1 MPKGCAPPA
10 SGSWCW
16 MCCRS
21 NPGHL
26 DAEAIHDQVKIQDP
40 RISLAT
46 VYRTLALLKRLG
58 LVAEHS
64 LGEDHGHFE
73 AASAAPHY
81 HFTCLR
87 CKRVIEFEAP
97 AVMQIVRK
105 LAEQE
110 GLQVTETHLTLSG
123 YCRDCRPTRRQ
134 VKCCSNITAIT
145 MTSAWTPR
153 ASSRAATQPAASRGG
168 RPGRTGQRGSRAGQ
182 PHRLPGLHPRG

>member
-1 MPKGCAPPA
+1 MVQVPTLERSNVQRNVTYVTCQAHD
-10 SGSWCW
+10 SGVLLLLIIILNKVDMNPTSQLQTAIHAQGL
-16 MCCRS
+16 RATRQRQLVLDVLKD

-26 DAEAIHDQVKIQDP
+26 DAEAIHDQVKIRDS

-73 AASAAPHY
+73 AARTAPHY
-81 HFTCLR
+81 HFTCLQ

-97 AVMQIVRK
+97 AVKDIVQK
-105 LAEQE
+105 LAAQE

-123 YCRDCRPTRRQ
+123 YCHNCQPT
-134 VKCCSNITAIT
+134 
-145 MTSAWTPR
+145 PE
-153 ASSRAATQPAASRGG
+153 GE
-168 RPGRTGQRGSRAGQ
+168 
-182 PHRLPGLHPRG
+182 

>member
-1 MPKGCAPPA
+1 MNTSIQLQSAIHAKGLRAT
-10 SGSWCW
+10 
-16 MCCRS
+16 RQRQLVLDVLQEH
-21 NPGHL
+21 PGHL

-46 VYRTLALLKRLG
+46 VYRALALLKSLG

-81 HFTCLR
+81 HFTCLQ

-97 AVMQIVRK
+97 TVIQIVRG
-105 LAEQE
+105 LAEKE

-123 YCRDCRPTRRQ
+123 YCRDCRPDQ
-134 VKCCSNITAIT
+134 E
-145 MTSAWTPR
+145 
-153 ASSRAATQPAASRGG
+153 
-168 RPGRTGQRGSRAGQ
+168 AG
-182 PHRLPGLHPRG
+182 

>member
-1 MPKGCAPPA
+1 MDNPTPFQSVIHAQGLRAT
-10 SGSWCW
+10 
-16 MCCRS
+16 RQRQIVLDVLQH

-26 DAEAIHDQVKIQDP
+26 DVETIHDQVKAVDP

-73 AASAAPHY
+73 AAPSAPHY
-81 HFTCLR
+81 HFTCLG

-97 AVMQIVRK
+97 AVIQAVQG
-105 LAEQE
+105 LAERE

-123 YCRDCRPTRRQ
+123 YCRLCRP
-134 VKCCSNITAIT
+134 SGEAE
-145 MTSAWTPR
+145 
-153 ASSRAATQPAASRGG
+153 
-168 RPGRTGQRGSRAGQ
+168 
-182 PHRLPGLHPRG
+182 

>member
-1 MPKGCAPPA
+1 MNQPSQLQSAIHARGLRAT
-10 SGSWCW
+10 
-16 MCCRS
+16 RQRQLVLDVLQH

-26 DAEAIHDQVKIQDP
+26 DAEAIHDQVKILDP

-73 AASAAPHY
+73 AAPTAPHY
-81 HFTCLR
+81 HFTCLQ

-97 AVMQIVRK
+97 AVKEIVRE
-105 LAEQE
+105 LAEQD

-123 YCRDCRPTRRQ
+123 YCRDCRPTGEA
-134 VKCCSNITAIT
+134 K
-145 MTSAWTPR
+145 
-153 ASSRAATQPAASRGG
+153 
-168 RPGRTGQRGSRAGQ
+168 
-182 PHRLPGLHPRG
+182 